1 MEALLFVLIRIKL
14 LLGKSIGFSSC
25 FVPCYYFSPAV
36 PWKFHPELLYR
47 GPSKLVVTIYI
58 IIGTLVGSALGF
70 MIAMKY
76 NKSFNKAVRES
87 VFVRNNPHL
96 IRSTVVRKSL
106 SLPGYMAE
114 FDELTELYEN
124 DDGPDNEN
132 TSLIGE

>member
-1 MEALLFVLIRIKL
+1 M
-14 LLGKSIGFSSC
+14 
-25 FVPCYYFSPAV
+25 
-36 PWKFHPELLYR
+36 
-47 GPSKLVVTIYI
+47 
-58 IIGTLVGSALGF
+58 GSALGF